1 MSERRRLDDPY
12 PTDDEIAQRTYE
24 MFLDESSS
32 SVGAVTC
39 WRLAETE
46 LLERS
51 ADRVL
56 RTYSRRYRH
65 RKP

>member
-24 MFLDESSS
+24 MFLDGSSS

-39 WRLAETE
+39 WRLAEAE

-51 ADRVL
+51 AERAL
-56 RTYSRRYRH
+56 RTYSRRDRQ